1 MEDKY
6 NDSTDMRPEGE
17 RVLDAPLVNIDIGR
31 FITQIKKEAAWDN
44 SDRNAITVYKT
55 DGLRMVLVA
64 LHEGAVMARHTAAG
78 IISVQV
84 LEGEI
89 NFTADEQSVILKKEQ
104 MIALHKGLPHSVT
117 ALKESVFLLTLTTSL
132 AK

>member
-64 LHEGAVMARHTAAG
+64 LHEGAVMAKHTAAG

-117 ALKESVFLLTLTTSL
+117 ALKESVFLLTLTTSP

>member
-31 FITQIKKEAAWDN
+31 FITQIKKAAAWDN

-64 LHEGAVMARHTAAG
+64 LHEGAVMAKHTAAG

>member
-104 MIALHKGLPHSVT
+104 MIALHKGLPHRVT

>member
-1 MEDKY
+1 MDDKY
-6 NDSTDMRPEGE
+6 NESTDLRPEGE

-64 LHEGAVMARHTAAG
+64 LHEGAVMAKHTAAG

-89 NFTADEQSVILKKEQ
+89 NFTTDEQSVILKKEQ